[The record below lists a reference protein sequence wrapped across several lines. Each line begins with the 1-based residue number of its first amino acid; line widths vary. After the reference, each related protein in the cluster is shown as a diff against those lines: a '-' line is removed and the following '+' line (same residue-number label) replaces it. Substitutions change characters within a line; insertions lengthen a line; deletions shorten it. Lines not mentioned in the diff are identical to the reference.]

1 MIILQVQFVYIVN
14 NVEAVEGESFQQLFL
29 QKYKFQVINKII
41 EITSKLA
48 YFFKPAA

>member
-14 NVEAVEGESFQQLFL
+14 NVKAVEEESFQQLFL

-41 EITSKLA
+41 EITKQAGL
-48 YFFKPAA
+48 FF